1 MFLLI
6 KKESTLNRN
15 TPLEIILSHCG
26 VVPGEESSGK
36 IWSEFQRLFFSNDAY
51 YSGVFCTE
59 MGDVIK
65 RRLYKL

>member
-36 IWSEFQRLFFSNDAY
+36 IWSEFQRLFFQMMPTILG
-51 YSGVFCTE
+51 YSVRKWV
-59 MGDVIK
+59 M
-65 RRLYKL
+65 